1 MRQEIKNKRILIK
14 PQLQDFDKT
23 KSCHITAEQFRRVL
37 KECNILPPS
46 EELFQVL
53 IRKYFDKGNMR
64 EINYLN
70 FCHDIDKPEDL
81 FKPYVPKNPVEEKS
95 YAQG

>member
-1 MRQEIKNKRILIK
+1 M
-14 PQLQDFDKT
+14 
-23 KSCHITAEQFRRVL
+23 
-37 KECNILPPS
+37 PPS

-70 FCHDIDKPEDL
+70 YCADIDKPEDL
-81 FKPYVPKNPVEEKS
+81 FKPYNAKHPVPDQS
-95 YAQG
+95 MA